1 MNFDRRILAA
11 VFLLLLLAFAGGVK
25 YQGLNEST
33 GREEEIPA
41 EDIISDLTSADVDA
55 ENETES
61 LIQVYVCG
69 KVQTPGIYMVKE
81 GARLHEVIELAGA
94 LEDAELRYLGMAR
107 ELLDGET
114 IVVPAVGDI
123 DAADSSVSTMATFS
137 VSINNGR
144 VNINQATADEMAS
157 KLTGIGP
164 VLSQRIVDYRLAN
177 GPFEKAEDLQ
187 KVAGI
192 GDKKFAD
199 IKESICVR

>member
-1 MNFDRRILAA
+1 MNFDRRSLAV

-25 YQGLNEST
+25 YQDFNDSRG
-33 GREEEIPA
+33 GEEEMPA
-41 EDIISDLTSADVDA
+41 EDIISDLTSADGST
-55 ENETES
+55 ENKTEN

-69 KVQTPGIYMVKE
+69 KVQTPGIYIVNE
-81 GARLHEVIELAGA
+81 GARLHEVVELAGVT
-94 LEDAELRYLGMAR
+94 EDAELRYLGMAR
-107 ELLDGET
+107 ELVDGET

-137 VSINNGR
+137 AGISNGR
-144 VNINQATADEMAS
+144 VNINQASADEMAS

-199 IKESICVR
+199 IKDSICIR